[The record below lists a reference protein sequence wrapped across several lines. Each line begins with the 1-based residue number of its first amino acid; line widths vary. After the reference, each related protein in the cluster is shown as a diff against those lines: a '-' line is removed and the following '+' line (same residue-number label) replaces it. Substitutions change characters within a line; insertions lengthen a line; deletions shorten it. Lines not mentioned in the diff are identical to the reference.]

1 MDITDSV
8 TASPGDNAEFF
19 CMVDAN
25 PMTAETIKWTRDG
38 FDMESR
44 DDGIVS
50 LCEIL
55 LLSQVQYDAI

>member
-25 PMTAETIKWTRDG
+25 PMRPDTIKWTRDG

-44 DDGIVS
+44 DGIVS
-50 LCEIL
+50 PIF
-55 LLSQVQYDAI
+55 SSPVAK